1 MSDTSSVPAVASAKA
16 VTTRKNSYWW
26 IVAIVAIVA
35 VAVIAGIC
43 IVRGMRFSGQFV
55 VGSKSWYGSKVYVGC
70 Q

>member
-16 VTTRKNSYWW
+16 LTTRSNEYWW

-35 VAVIAGIC
+35 VAIFASLCV
-43 IVRGMRFSGQFV
+43 VRGMRFSGQFA
-55 VGSKSWYGSKVYVGC
+55 VGSKSWYGTKVHIAC